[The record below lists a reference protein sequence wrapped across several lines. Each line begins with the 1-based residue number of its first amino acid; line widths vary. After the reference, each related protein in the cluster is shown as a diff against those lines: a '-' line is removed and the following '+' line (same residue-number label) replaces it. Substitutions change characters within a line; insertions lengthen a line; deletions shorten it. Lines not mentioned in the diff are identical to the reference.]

1 MQKYLPSHKIYTDE
15 EIYIYVD
22 SYVFIS
28 CERDFVASGDEYTPE
43 TTHIR
48 DLYLEKISGEWIHTE
63 ISNFSYIKQYYNF
76 KSDGIML
83 GHILFMTRDS
93 VVINGEKVIT
103 DWNRLIDNDIAGE
116 WSLLYKSSSKKMFC
130 ILMQE
135 VNLGIVSMSI
145 L

>member
-1 MQKYLPSHKIYTDE
+1 
-15 EIYIYVD
+15 
-22 SYVFIS
+22 
-28 CERDFVASGDEYTPE
+28 
-43 TTHIR
+43 
-48 DLYLEKISGEWIHTE
+48 
-63 ISNFSYIKQYYNF
+63 
-76 KSDGIML
+76 ML